1 MIIEIKC
8 DIIIIIMQTLSL
20 RFYICI
26 YFFALLIYV
35 YDNFC

>member
-8 DIIIIIMQTLSL
+8 DIIIMQTLCL